1 MMSFVGG
8 LWSQLESLVVYALPF
23 LVVLTVVVF
32 VHELG
37 HYLIARFNGV
47 RVEVFSIGFGR
58 ELYGW
63 TAKSGTHWRIALI
76 PLGGY
81 VKFFGDANAASAGA
95 DEAVDRM
102 TPEERQV
109 AFHHKRVGQR
119 AAIVAA
125 GPFANFVYA
134 VFVLALLFMFY
145 GQRVTPPEVG
155 RVLPDTPAAAAG
167 FQPGDVIQAVDGDE
181 VRRFEEVEE
190 AVLLSP
196 DRELTFRVQRGDRV
210 FEVAAAIRG
219 VDAPEGEGLPRRI
232 GELGLLPA
240 NAARVG
246 QVTPGAP
253 AEAAGFQP
261 GDLIVAVDGREI
273 DNFEQL
279 QDIVANSGGRTLRV
293 EVLRAGERVTLN
305 VAASRQEVASGP
317 DGETTVRWLIGVQR
331 APRPLLRL
339 DPAAAAWEATK
350 TSVNLIERT
359 LEYLGEMIVGSRGTE
374 ELGGPLRIAHASGQA
389 AQVGLEQLV
398 LLSAL
403 LSLNLG
409 FFNLLPIPILDGG
422 HLLMY
427 GIEGLRGR
435 PLTERM
441 QEYAFR
447 VGLAV
452 ILSLTVFATWNDL
465 VHFRVVEFISG
476 LFS

>member
-1 MMSFVGG
+1 MMSIFGQFGSV
-8 LWSQLESLVVYALPF
+8 LLYIVPF
-23 LVVLTVVVF
+23 LLVLTVVVF
-32 VHELG
+32 VHEFG
-37 HYLIARFNGV
+37 HYFIARLNGV

-58 ELYGW
+58 EIYGW
-63 TAKSGTHWRIALI
+63 TARSGTRWRIAMV

-95 DEAVDRM
+95 DEAAERM
-102 TPEERQV
+102 TPEERSV
-109 AFHHKRVGQR
+109 AFPYKRVGQR

-125 GPFANFVYA
+125 GPLANFVYA
-134 VFVLALLFMFY
+134 IAVLALLFMFF

-155 RVLPDTPAAAAG
+155 RVLPDTPAAEAG
-167 FQPGDVIQAVDGDE
+167 FQPGDVVQAIDGDE

-196 DRELTFRVQRGDRV
+196 DRDLTFRVLRGDRV
-210 FEVAAAIRG
+210 LELAATVRG
-219 VDAPEGEGLPRRI
+219 IDAPEGEGLPRRI

-246 QVTPGAP
+246 QVTPGGP
-253 AEAAGFQP
+253 AEAAGFQA
-261 GDLIVAVDGREI
+261 GDLIVAVNGQPI

-279 QDIVANSGGRTLRV
+279 QDIVAGSDGRRLGVTVVR
-293 EVLRAGERVTLN
+293 EGERLELG
-305 VAASRQEVASGP
+305 VAASRQELPGAQGGTP
-317 DGETTVRWLIGVQR
+317 AVRWLIGVQR
-331 APRPLLRL
+331 EPRPLLRL
-339 DPAAAAWEATK
+339 GPGASVWEAVK
-350 TSVNLIERT
+350 TSVNLIDRT
-359 LEYLGEMIVGSRGTE
+359 LEYIGEMIIGRRGTE
-374 ELGGPLRIAHASGQA
+374 ELGGPLRIAQASGQA
-389 AQVGLEQLV
+389 AQLGVEQLV

-427 GIEGLRGR
+427 GLEGLRGR

-447 VGLAV
+447 FGLVV
-452 ILSLTVFATWNDL
+452 ILSLTIFATWNDL
-465 VHFRVVEFISG
+465 VHLRVVEFIAG

>member
-1 MMSFVGG
+1 MSFLAS
-8 LWSQLESLVVYALPF
+8 LWSQAESLALYALPF
-23 LVVLTVVVF
+23 LLVLTVVVF
-32 VHELG
+32 VHEFG
-37 HYLIARFNGV
+37 HYLVARANGV

-58 ELYGW
+58 EIYGW
-63 TAKSGTHWRIALI
+63 RGRSGTHWRISLI

-95 DEAVDRM
+95 DEKVERLS
-102 TPEERQV
+102 PEERRV
-109 AFHHKRVGQR
+109 SFHHKRVSQR

-134 VFVLALLFMFY
+134 VVALALLFIFY

-167 FQPGDVIQAVDGDE
+167 FMPGDAILAIDGEE

-196 DRELTFRVQRGDRV
+196 DEELTFRVRRGDQILELTTTV
-210 FEVAAAIRG
+210 RG
-219 VDAPEGEGLPRRI
+219 VDAPQGEGLPRRI

-246 QVTPGAP
+246 VVTPGSP

-261 GDLIVAVDGREI
+261 NDLIVAVDGAPI

-279 QDIVANSGGRTLRV
+279 QDIVAASEGRTLRV
-293 EVLRAGERVTLN
+293 EVLRDGEWVTLE
-305 VAASRQEVASGP
+305 VAARRQEVAGP
-317 DGETTVRWLIGVQR
+317 DGTSSARWLIGVQR

-339 DPAAAAWEATK
+339 DPLTATWEATK
-350 TSVNLIERT
+350 TSVNLIDRT
-359 LEYLGEMIVGSRGTE
+359 LEYLGDMIVGQRGTE

-389 AQVGLEQLV
+389 ARLGIEQLV

-427 GIEGLRGR
+427 GLEGLRGR

-447 VGLAV
+447 IGLAV

-465 VHFRVVEFISG
+465 VHFRVVEFFAG

>member
-1 MMSFVGG
+1 MTSFLAGAWG
-8 LWSQLESLVVYALPF
+8 QLESLVVYVLPF
-23 LVVLTVVVF
+23 LLVLTVVVF
-32 VHELG
+32 VHEFG
-37 HYLIARFNGV
+37 HYLVARLNGV

-63 TAKSGTHWRIALI
+63 TGKSGTHWRIALI

-95 DEAVDRM
+95 DPKAEGLS
-102 TPEERQV
+102 PEERKV
-109 AFHHKRVGQR
+109 SFHHKRVGQR
-119 AAIVAA
+119 AAVVAA
-125 GPFANFVYA
+125 GPLTNFVYA
-134 VFVLALLFMFY
+134 IVVLALLFVFY

-155 RVLPDTPAAAAG
+155 RVLPETPAAAAG
-167 FQPGDVIQAVDGDE
+167 FKPGDVIRAVDGDE
-181 VRRFEEVEE
+181 VRRFEEIEE

-196 DRELTFRVQRGDRV
+196 DREMTFSVVRGDLAL
-210 FEVAAAIRG
+210 EVTTTIRG
-219 VDAPEGEGLPRRI
+219 VEAPEGEGLPRLI

-253 AEAAGFQP
+253 ADVAGFRAD
-261 GDLIVAVDGREI
+261 DLIVAVDGQPI

-279 QDIVANSGGRTLRV
+279 QDIVADSGGRTLQVGVVRN
-293 EVLRAGERVTLN
+293 GELLELS
-305 VAASRQEVASGP
+305 VAASRQEIAAGP
-317 DGETTVRWLIGVQR
+317 DGATTVRWLIGVQR

-339 DPAAAAWEATK
+339 DPLSATWEATK
-350 TSVNLIERT
+350 TSYNLIERT

-389 AQVGLEQLV
+389 AQIGLEQLV

-447 VGLAV
+447 AGLAV
-452 ILSLTVFATWNDL
+452 ILSLMVFATWNDL
-465 VHFRVVEFISG
+465 VHFRVVEFFAG

>member
-1 MMSFVGG
+1 MISFLGDV
-8 LWSQLESLVVYALPF
+8 WSQLEALVVYILPF
-23 LVVLTVVVF
+23 LVILSVVVF

-37 HYLIARFNGV
+37 HYLVARANRV
-47 RVEVFSIGFGR
+47 RVDVFSIGFGR

-63 TAKSGTHWRIALI
+63 TGRSGTHWRIAMI

-95 DEAVDRM
+95 EEGAAL
-102 TPEERQV
+102 TPEERKV

-125 GPFANFVYA
+125 GPISNFIYA
-134 VFVLALLFMFY
+134 IIVLALLFVFY

-167 FQPGDVIQAVDGDE
+167 FEAGDVILALEGEE

-196 DRELTFRVQRGDRV
+196 GEELSFTVRRGERV
-210 FEVAAAIRG
+210 FQVAVPIRG

-232 GELGLLPA
+232 GQLGLLPA

-246 QVTPGAP
+246 QVTPDSP
-253 AEAAGFQP
+253 AERAGFQA

-273 DNFEQL
+273 DNFEEL
-279 QDIVANSGGRTLRV
+279 QDIVAKSAGRTLAV
-293 EVLRAGERVTLN
+293 TVLRKGARETLS
-305 VAASRQEVASGP
+305 VAATRQELAGP
-317 DGETTVRWLIGVQR
+317 EGETIERWLIGVQR

-339 DPAAAAWEATK
+339 DPASALWEATK
-350 TSVNLIERT
+350 TSVNLIDRT

-389 AQVGLEQLV
+389 AQMGIEQLV

-427 GIEGLRGR
+427 GLEGLRGR

-447 VGLAV
+447 FGLAV
-452 ILSLTVFATWNDL
+452 ILTLTVFATWNDL
-465 VHFRVVEFISG
+465 VHFRVVEFIAG